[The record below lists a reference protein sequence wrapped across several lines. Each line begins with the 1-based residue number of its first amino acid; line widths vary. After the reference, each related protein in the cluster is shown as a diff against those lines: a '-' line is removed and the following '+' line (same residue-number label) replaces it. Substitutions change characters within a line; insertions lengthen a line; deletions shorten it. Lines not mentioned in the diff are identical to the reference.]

1 MPAVGCRQEL
11 ADAQARLERLKAAPP
26 KAVRQSKVKASSQKL
41 AKQRQALAKLQ
52 LDHDDVEL
60 QLKAKRA
67 EMAQLVAA
75 E

>member
-1 MPAVGCRQEL
+1 M
-11 ADAQARLERLKAAPP
+11 
-26 KAVRQSKVKASSQKL
+26 RQSKVKASSQKL

-52 LDHDDVEL
+52 LDQDDVEL